1 MSEEPGRWRGDNS
14 PGAIEAV
21 LSRAMGGARTPY
33 DWLARAVSESATR
46 VLDLACGAGAMI
58 DRLERPHRVVV
69 GLDLSAAELG
79 EARARDRGPL
89 LQADGSY
96 LPFQDGCFDAV
107 VSSIGLAVVPNREQL
122 FREVSRV
129 LRPGGVFAALTPS
142 LRPLSVENAR
152 LLSRL
157 SSNLRRPAQL
167 PGVVEFKA
175 KRMLT
180 DAGLTKSED
189 SRARY
194 FFEVHN
200 VGDAEV
206 LFDGLRASRDPARRA
221 AATAFL
227 LGRADRDG
235 SVRVPL
241 PMRRI
246 TAIK

>member
-1 MSEEPGRWRGDNS
+1 MSESAGRWQGDNS

-21 LSRAMGGARTPY
+21 LSRSWGGARTPY
-33 DWLARAVSESATR
+33 DWLARAVSDSAVR

-58 DRLERPHRVVV
+58 DRLQRPGRVVV

-96 LPFQDGCFDAV
+96 LPFQDACFDAV
-107 VSSIGLAVVPNREQL
+107 VSSIGLAVVPDREQL

-142 LRPLSVENAR
+142 LRPLNVENAR

-157 SSNLRRPAQL
+157 SRTLRRTAQL
-167 PGVVEFKA
+167 PGFVEFKA
-175 KRMLT
+175 KRMLNE
-180 DAGLTKSED
+180 AGLTKSED

-200 VGDAEV
+200 ADDAEV
-206 LFDGLRASRDPARRA
+206 LFDGLRASKDPARRA

-227 LGRADRDG
+227 MGRADRDG